1 MTFNNKVSTVLTRG
15 SPVSWA
21 VLLQDLSS
29 ALLPASWPVPETRK
43 VMRRHMIP
51 LEPSTGTGSPSL
63 LHVPLAEASHT
74 PETPGLG
81 QEVFSATVGD
91 TADMWQRV

>member
-1 MTFNNKVSTVLTRG
+1 
-15 SPVSWA
+15 
-21 VLLQDLSS
+21 
-29 ALLPASWPVPETRK
+29 
-43 VMRRHMIP
+43 MRRHMIP